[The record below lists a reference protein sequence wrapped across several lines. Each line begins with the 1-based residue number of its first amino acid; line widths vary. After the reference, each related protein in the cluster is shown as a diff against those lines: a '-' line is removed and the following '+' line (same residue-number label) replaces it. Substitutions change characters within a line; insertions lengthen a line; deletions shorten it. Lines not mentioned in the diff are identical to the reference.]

1 MNGGEELQNLN
12 IRKYFKRKSKD
23 VQDILIKIIE
33 DSLLCLY
40 NQELIEDKTL
50 HRVISFYFLLINY
63 DYYGQTNSLAMSHAY
78 QLNIYSTVA
87 LKNVDVLRLFSE
99 CQGTFKGYFAYIKYY
114 RDQDGF
120 IFPATYNYSQYES
133 AKSSDQGG
141 GSGGF
146 R

>member
-1 MNGGEELQNLN
+1 MNGGEKLQNLN

-87 LKNVDVLRLFSE
+87 LKNVDVLRIVFRMSR
-99 CQGTFKGYFAYIKYY
+99 YI
-114 RDQDGF
+114 
-120 IFPATYNYSQYES
+120 
-133 AKSSDQGG
+133 
-141 GSGGF
+141 
-146 R
+146 